1 MAGGSRGGVIRGELT
16 GRGGAV
22 ALVVGDDLDA
32 LIFPVADA
40 RVRGAEVDANGQS
53 FNLQPEMQS
62 ERGDGYRARPKWQRL
77 AYAPRGW
84 GRGLAGGRRRTW
96 RDAQGSMLSST
107 GEAARSPGGVP
118 WTWLRGSCAS
128 SLYLRSVGG
137 CE

>member
-62 ERGDGYRARPKWQRL
+62 ERGDGYRARPKWHALGVRATRL
-77 AYAPRGW
+77 GAGP
-84 GRGLAGGRRRTW
+84 GGRAT
-96 RDAQGSMLSST
+96 
-107 GEAARSPGGVP
+107 
-118 WTWLRGSCAS
+118 
-128 SLYLRSVGG
+128 
-137 CE
+137 